1 MRSTLTDTVGS
12 LKTVSKLKPETASV
26 LRTMMRNNVINNY
39 GDKKFPNMSFGG
51 KTGTAQVEGE
61 KSHAW
66 FVGASMDAN
75 FPYAVVVVVQNG
87 GGGSDEALPIASTVM
102 KALKG

>member
-1 MRSTLTDTVGS
+1 
-12 LKTVSKLKPETASV
+12 
-26 LRTMMRNNVINNY
+26 
-39 GDKKFPNMSFGG
+39 
-51 KTGTAQVEGE
+51 
-61 KSHAW
+61 
-66 FVGASMDAN
+66 MDES